1 MKGDARAVPN
11 EEDGNPFLTLGQLLG
26 INISVGTLATAIEQH
41 GIYTWDRFGRFG
53 KASDPDKDR
62 ALSLLEV
69 QHKWEVDAEAS
80 FREDPRSP
88 LEQCEGDWDSPFD
101 RFGWAS
107 EVAPDFDNIRRAQS
121 EEEPKRKSIVRRK
134 APDSFV
140 AAFVKLAVEIAKRD
154 PAFNIEEMP
163 GIKADLHELAIK
175 FDDKLDHSYT
185 TFDSYIEGLC
195 KFKRGSRAS
204 NYYRSQFPE
213 YFK

>member
-1 MKGDARAVPN
+1 MIGQGREIPDG
-11 EEDGNPFLTLGQLLG
+11 EDGNPFLTLGQLLG
-26 INISVGTLATAIEQH
+26 LKISVGTLASAIEQH

-53 KASDPDKDR
+53 KASDTNKDR
-62 ALSLLEV
+62 ALSLLEM
-69 QHKWEVDAEAS
+69 QHSWEADAGAS
-80 FREDPRSP
+80 FSDDPRSP
-88 LEQCEGDWDSPFD
+88 LEQCEGDWDSPFE

-107 EVAPDFDNIRRAQS
+107 EVAPDFDNIRQTQS
-121 EEEPKRKSIVRRK
+121 EEEPKRKSTVRRK

-140 AAFVKLAVEIAKRD
+140 TAFVKLVVEIAKRD

-175 FDDKLDHSYT
+175 FDDKLDHPYS

-195 KFKRGSRAS
+195 KFKRGSRSS
-204 NYYRSQFPE
+204 NYYQFQFTE

>member
-1 MKGDARAVPN
+1 MKGDARAVPDD
-11 EEDGNPFLTLGQLLG
+11 EDGNPFLTLGQLLR
-26 INISVGTLATAIEQH
+26 IDVSVGTLATAIEQH

-69 QHKWEVDAEAS
+69 QHNWEADAEAS

-88 LEQCEGDWDSPFD
+88 LEKCEGDWDSPFD

-107 EVAPDFDNIRRAQS
+107 EVAPDFDNIRQSQS
-121 EEEPKRKSIVRRK
+121 EEEPKRKSIARRK

-140 AAFVKLAVEIAKRD
+140 AAFVKLAVEMAKSD

-163 GIKADLHELAIK
+163 GIKADLHALAIK
-175 FDDKLDHSYT
+175 FDDKLDHPYS

-195 KFKRGSRAS
+195 KFKRGSRS
-204 NYYRSQFPE
+204 SDYYRMHFPE